1 MRSIDLFIEELK
13 RVSALTLC
21 FIIIFPLM
29 IFGMIEGMIKYL
41 LTKKKKTGCEV

>member
-1 MRSIDLFIEELK
+1 MRTIDFIIYEIK
-13 RVSALTLC
+13 RSASLAVC